1 MLVKLN
7 KDNCCEQQPVSPTKY
22 LETYVRLANARV
34 IFLSEIITKEV
45 AAQLSAMLL
54 YYDNEDPNEEISMY
68 INSPGGDAAALAN
81 IYDVMQMISA
91 PIQTICIGKA
101 YSAGAVLLAAG
112 SKGNRLAFKHAKI
125 MIHGIQCLFP
135 IIGQDQVNSSNYYKF
150 LKQNNDN
157 IMKILANHTGNSLE
171 KVRED
176 CSRDCYLDAKQACEY
191 GIIDNIII

>member
-1 MLVKLN
+1 MLIKLN
-7 KDNCCEQQPVSPTKY
+7 KNCSEHEEERSSKY

-54 YYDNEDPNEEISMY
+54 YYDNEDPNEEICMY
-68 INSPGGDAAALAN
+68 INSPGGDAAGLAN

-91 PIQTICIGKA
+91 PIQTICLGKA

-112 SKGNRLAFKHAKI
+112 SKGNRFAFKHSKI

-135 IIGQDQVNSSNYYKF
+135 LIGQDQVNSKNYYQF

-157 IMKILANHTGNSLE
+157 IMKILAHHTGNSLE
-171 KVRED
+171 KVKED
-176 CSRDCYLDAKQACEY
+176 CTRDCYLDARQAVEY
-191 GIIDNIII
+191 GIVDNIII